1 MNNDSAPPR
10 AEEDILPRASTSDD
24 ANSSE
29 PTPAT
34 AATAAVEQEHTT
46 PAQSRTLK
54 RAEARFEKKHE
65 FISSLV
71 KNLDVLI
78 YMELCIL
85 YYME

>member
-1 MNNDSAPPR
+1 MNNDSAPHR
-10 AEEDILPRASTSDD
+10 AEDDALPRATTSDD
-24 ANSSE
+24 ASNSE
-29 PTPAT
+29 PAPAP
-34 AATAAVEQEHTT
+34 AAEAEQEQRT

-54 RAEARFEKKHE
+54 KAEAQFEKKHE
-65 FISSLV
+65 FISSLL

>member
-34 AATAAVEQEHTT
+34 AAAAAVEQEHTT